1 MKTTA
6 FAWPSVDAIPHYD
19 CTPGYEVLEPANYQR
34 AGKIKLLSGHEAWHV
49 INYHDVKK
57 VLTSNT
63 CLRRPSNEPNGP
75 SILPTL
81 TPKDLLLNLDFPHHA
96 RMKRF
101 VAKDYSASGLA
112 WLAPHMVDA
121 IETLMQAACRGD
133 SFDLYQ
139 DVLDPLAVQIN
150 CLLLGIPLIEKEYF
164 RVLSVTVQKANPQ
177 QVEDLIEKFTAL
189 YQYLF
194 EHVTGVR
201 QHADDGLIARFVAMR
216 ESATPPLNDEEITAI
231 LLGSLL
237 GGDQNTLTVMT
248 KIFYALLSTETL
260 WQQVVDFP
268 ETTEQVSDELIRL
281 TNLGTASAFPRI
293 CSEAIELSGVTI
305 PAGATIFPDVFLA
318 NRDPSVYAS
327 PLTIDPFR
335 NGPRHLQ
342 FGYGMHHCM
351 GQELAKLEICTAIKT
366 IARLAPDLRL
376 SDHVLPE
383 NFFWDEGIILRRP
396 ALLPV
401 CIIRK

>member
-1 MKTTA
+1 MNTTA
-6 FAWPSVDAIPHYD
+6 FAWPSVATIPHYD
-19 CTPGYEVLEPANYQR
+19 CTPGYEVLEPASYQR

-63 CLRRPSNEPNGP
+63 CLRGPSNEPNGP

-121 IETLMQAACRGD
+121 IETLMQAARAGEA
-133 SFDLYQ
+133 FDLYQ

-150 CLLLGIPLIEKEYF
+150 CLLLGIPLVEKEYF
-164 RVLSVTVQKANPQ
+164 RVLSVTVQKADPQ

-201 QHADDGLIARFVAMR
+201 QHADDGLIARFVALR

-248 KIFYALLSTETL
+248 KIFYALLCTETL

-268 ETTEQVSDELIRL
+268 ETTEQVADELIRL

-383 NFFWDEGIILRRP
+383 NFIWNEGIILRRP
-396 ALLPV
+396 AQLPV
-401 CIIRK
+401 CTIRK

>member
-6 FAWPSVDAIPHYD
+6 FVWPSVGAIPHYD

-63 CLRRPSNEPNGP
+63 CMRRPSNEPNGP

-121 IETLMQAACRGD
+121 IETLMQAARRED

-150 CLLLGIPLIEKEYF
+150 CLLLGIPLMDKEYF
-164 RVLSVTVQKANPQ
+164 RVLSVTVQKADPQ
-177 QVEDLIEKFTAL
+177 QVVDLIDKFTAL

-216 ESATPPLNDEEITAI
+216 ENAMPPLNDEEITAI

-248 KIFYALLSTETL
+248 KIFYALLFTETL
-260 WQQVVDFP
+260 WLQVVNFP
-268 ETTEQVSDELIRL
+268 ETTELVVDELIRL

-293 CSEAIELSGVTI
+293 CSDAIELSGVTI
-305 PAGATIFPDVFLA
+305 PAGDTILPDVFLA

-335 NGPRHLQ
+335 DGPRHLQ

-351 GQELAKLEICTAIKT
+351 GQELAKLEIGTAIKAM
-366 IARLAPDLRL
+366 ARLAPDLRL
-376 SDHVLPE
+376 SDHALPE
-383 NFFWDEGIILRRP
+383 NFIWNEGIILRRP
-396 ALLPV
+396 AQLPV